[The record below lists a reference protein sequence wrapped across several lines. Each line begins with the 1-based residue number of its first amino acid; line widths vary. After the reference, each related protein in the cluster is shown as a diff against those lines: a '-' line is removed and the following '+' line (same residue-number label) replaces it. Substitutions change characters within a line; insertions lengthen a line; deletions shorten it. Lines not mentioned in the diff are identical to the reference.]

1 MLHESC
7 LLNQDPICQSP
18 NTSPIDAEN
27 DQGTK
32 SNSFKPNGTK
42 TYDKEIQYHLVKQ
55 GEQDLYDKIVEYCT
69 KNPSIPEAL
78 EKSEAEYI
86 NSLPIKKRKKY
97 KKRRWRGHS
106 YGIQSILHLAYLIQA
121 YHFAYGVEGKPIN
134 PSKATLAKEVGIC
147 IRTLDK
153 ALKVLKA
160 MGVVSWKSG
169 KKTWETNTYYL
180 ADCYKT
186 TPMRKPEDFKHPK
199 HLWLKQ
205 QYLIKKQKL
214 KEVTRTLYEHLCG
227 DIADHLLR
235 RNKILRSSLE
245 KKKKFGSDPP
255 KKRRRPILWYL
266 LKPFKLSYKDQA
278 ILSRFGEAAL
288 RAAINDLQTYVSWGK
303 QAYNVPAFLVSR
315 CKDHRER
322 AGAKFFNETPE
333 NILKWLKQQI
343 TGKSHIKI
351 IQSEDQIDRSDN
363 ESTFA
368 KVLVHKNNPLKSL
381 VFFWKKVNG
390 YWIDKRVPLN
400 HEHLKEV
407 IADFIVDPRQRA
419 SWG

>member
-1 MLHESC
+1 MSISNIPI
-7 LLNQDPICQSP
+7 LLQVSNELFDNSYPIGV
-18 NTSPIDAEN
+18 EN
-27 DQGTK
+27 SKD
-32 SNSFKPNGTK
+32 
-42 TYDKEIQYHLVKQ
+42 YLDEIQSCENQYYLVKQ
-55 GEQDLYDKIVEYCT
+55 SPQDLYDKIVEYCVN
-69 KNPSIPEAL
+69 NPSIPEAL
-78 EKSEAEYI
+78 QRSEAAYI
-86 NSLPIKKRKKY
+86 QSLPIKKRKKY
-97 KKRRWRGHS
+97 KKRRWKGHS

-121 YHFAYGVEGKPIN
+121 YHFTYGVEGKPIN

-147 IRTLDK
+147 VRTLDK
-153 ALKVLKA
+153 ALKVLKV

-180 ADCYKT
+180 VDCYKT
-186 TPMRKPEDFKHPK
+186 IPMRKPADFKHPK

-214 KEVTRTLYEHLCG
+214 KEFTRTLYEHLCG

-235 RNKILRSSLE
+235 RNKILRTSLE
-245 KKKKFGSDPP
+245 KKKKSGSDPP
-255 KKRRRPILWYL
+255 KKRVRPILWHL

-278 ILSRFGEAAL
+278 ILSSFGEAAL

-303 QAYNVPAFLVSR
+303 QAYNVAAFLVSR

-322 AGAKFFNETPE
+322 AAAKFSNETPE
-333 NILKWLKQQI
+333 NILKWLKKQL

-351 IQSEDQIDRSDN
+351 IQTEDQVDRTDN

-368 KVLVHKNNPLKSL
+368 KVLIHKSKPLESL

-400 HEHLKEV
+400 HEYLREV
-407 IADFIVDPRQRA
+407 IADFIEDHRKKGFI
-419 SWG
+419 WG